1 MEQNKIIGTNI
12 KAFREKLGLTQEQVA
27 TYLDVTREMISYYEQ
42 GSRNIPTAS
51 LTRLSNLF
59 GIDEYDL
66 FEPDAEQSSVNVA
79 LAFRID
85 DFNEEDLVSVAK
97 FRKIVTNYL
106 GMKRLLLDENTNS

>member
-1 MEQNKIIGTNI
+1 MEQNKIIGSNI
-12 KAFREKLGLTQEQVA
+12 KAFREKLGLTQESVA
-27 TYLDVTREMISYYEQ
+27 TYLDVTREMVSYYEQ
-42 GSRNIPTAS
+42 GNRNIPTAS
-51 LTRLSNLF
+51 ISKLANLF

-85 DFNEEDLVSVAK
+85 DFNEEDLKGVAK

-106 GMKRLLLDENTNS
+106 GMKRLLENEKSDT